1 MKKINSIEDINK
13 IFDNDEEIE
22 ENSIS
27 SNNIVKGC
35 KSGFTITKEI
45 EEFDK
50 LKTKIF
56 KYISYKKR
64 TENEIRKKFED
75 VNQDMLEDA
84 IEYFKEQNYINEDD
98 YVERSIKEYS
108 KLKQLSIKELTYK
121 LNQKGVN
128 KNSLE
133 NYINNNKEAL
143 LEYEINSAKKIILK
157 KKDKM
162 EIEDIKKYLYQ
173 KGYMTESISIAIEEI
188 S

>member
-13 IFDNDEEIE
+13 IFDSNEEIE
-22 ENSIS
+22 DNSIS

-50 LKTKIF
+50 LKTKVF
-56 KYISYKKR
+56 KYVSYKKR
-64 TENEIRKKFED
+64 TENEIRQKFVD
-75 VNQDMLEDA
+75 VDQNMLEDI
-84 IEYFKEQNYINEDD
+84 IEHFKEQNYINEDE
-98 YVERSIKEYS
+98 YIERSIKEFIN
-108 KLKQLSIKELTYK
+108 LKSLSIKELTYK
-121 LNQKGVN
+121 LLQKGVN
-128 KNSLE
+128 KNSLD
-133 NYINNNKEAL
+133 NYILINKETL

-173 KGYMTESISIAIEEI
+173 KGYMQESISVAVDEI
-188 S
+188 L

>member
-1 MKKINSIEDINK
+1 MKKINSVEDINK
-13 IFDNDEEIE
+13 IFDSNEEIE

-35 KSGFTITKEI
+35 RAGFTITKEI

-64 TENEIRKKFED
+64 TENEIRQKFAD
-75 VNQDMLEDA
+75 VNENMLEDA
-84 IEYFKEQNYINEDD
+84 IEYFKEQNYINEDE
-98 YVERSIKEYS
+98 YIERSIKEFQ
-108 KLKQLSIKELTYK
+108 KLKNLSIKELRYK
-121 LNQKGVN
+121 LIQKGVN
-128 KNSLE
+128 KDALDK
-133 NYINNNKEAL
+133 YVAKNKEML

-162 EIEDIKKYLYQ
+162 ELEDIKKYLYQ
-173 KGYMTESISIAIEEI
+173 KGYMQESISIAIDENF
-188 S
+188 